1 MSLSQLSVV
10 HFSVIVVSPVV
21 LLIHK
26 LLVVWHPIIIILY
39 HIIDLHQYVTHRLF
53 VSDVQGVV
61 VHETESVDHTHQSLV
76 QLKELFAEKLSLLF
90 ATTAEL
96 FQDLLAVQL
105 TSHLL

>member
-10 HFSVIVVSPVV
+10 LISLIVVAHVV

-26 LLVVWHPIIIILY
+26 LLVVRHPIVIILH
-39 HIIDLHQYVTHRLF
+39 HIIDLHQYVTHRLL

-76 QLKELFAEKLSLLF
+76 QLKKLFAEKLSLLL
-90 ATTAEL
+90 APTAEL
-96 FQDLLAVQL
+96 L
-105 TSHLL
+105 